1 MLTTL
6 YQLLLQSTPSSF
18 SVHPRIILG
27 YSPPYTYK
35 FSTGQYTNSGGS
47 LVTDPGIIPGL
58 AYMSE
63 YWPALVT
70 DPGII
75 LGLANMS
82 EYWPAH

>member
-1 MLTTL
+1 MLT
-6 YQLLLQSTPSSF
+6 
-18 SVHPRIILG
+18 
-27 YSPPYTYK
+27 PYTYK
-35 FSTGQYTNSGGS
+35 FSTGQHTNSGGS